1 MHLTNSREVTA
12 FFVVRAIVVAAMFVI
27 TPTILAPF
35 YVQLVRSSGAGLLTV
50 VTMSVGILAWVV
62 TLLLFLALRGG
73 FGGVP
78 ARVAAPER
86 RGAVISSGAEIGA
99 FLLTLVIVTVAFY
112 ALNAFVIVRIYASLR
127 QSGQTMLI
135 VPVSLVVS
143 AVIAIVFFLLFILL
157 RGGMTA
163 GVSAEEG
170 IGAYDEGGGAPMG
183 FGQAVATCLRKYA
196 VFSGRAS
203 RSEYWFWVLF
213 RILVLIGLAI
223 VDAVAFSA
231 VYVLSAIAALALFL
245 PSLAVSIRRLHDIDR
260 SGWWFFIS
268 FVPLVGQIVM
278 LIFLCTP
285 GTRGENRFGMG
296 PAGSA
301 IPEVFA

>member
-1 MHLTNSREVTA
+1 MELTNSREVTA
-12 FFVVRAIVVAAMFVI
+12 FFVARVIVVAAMFVI
-27 TPTILAPF
+27 TPTILSPI
-35 YVQLVRSSGAGLLTV
+35 YVQLVRSGGAGLLTV
-50 VTMSVGILAWVV
+50 VTMSVGVLAWLV
-62 TLLLFLALRGG
+62 TLVLFLALRGG

-78 ARVAAPER
+78 ARVAGSER

-99 FLLTLVIVTVAFY
+99 FLLALVIVTVAFY

-127 QSGQTMLI
+127 QSGQILLI
-135 VPVSLVVS
+135 VPVSLAVS

-157 RGGMTA
+157 RGGMT
-163 GVSAEEG
+163 S
-170 IGAYDEGGGAPMG
+170 GASVDGAIVPYDEGGASMG
-183 FGQAVATCLRKYA
+183 FGQAITTCLRKYA
-196 VFSGRAS
+196 VFNGRAS

-213 RILVLIGLAI
+213 RILVIIGLAI
-223 VDAVAFSA
+223 VDALAFSA

-268 FVPLVGQIVM
+268 FVPLVGQVVM